1 MANYTY
7 SDINGHR
14 TRSTTKYGD
23 ASMLGLDE
31 LLRDL
36 ADYAD
41 NAMPDMLNA
50 SERAAVVVRDRA
62 KAKAPVLHE
71 AKTYNKAGQSIVVP
85 PGHLRDSLKV
95 VKPRTR
101 KGVYVAISRVTF
113 GKEAAYAVP
122 VELGHKLKAHGK
134 FTGHSVE
141 ERPFMRPA
149 ADESKKDVI
158 DMMIDD
164 LNKTIDKYMKG

>member
-7 SDINGHR
+7 SEINGHR

-71 AKTYNKAGQSIVVP
+71 AKPITKQESLSLFRL
-85 PGHLRDSLKV
+85 GHLRD
-95 VKPRTR
+95 
-101 KGVYVAISRVTF
+101 
-113 GKEAAYAVP
+113 
-122 VELGHKLKAHGK
+122 
-134 FTGHSVE
+134 
-141 ERPFMRPA
+141 MR
-149 ADESKKDVI
+149 
-158 DMMIDD
+158 
-164 LNKTIDKYMKG
+164 